1 MAKPDSSTFFDVL
14 IDRLIDDVRRE
25 FEASLEPAA
34 APQPMDDIF
43 DQPVPAPPVAY
54 DDLVAK
60 MIGFRAR
67 MARPENRPEYHPET
81 GSRSM
86 SVASGFSAP
95 ARFKTADIQNQMSEA
110 KPKDAKPVFHST
122 RAEIAFTLVCKAGAK
137 FLEHDQAGS
146 TLTRDSLKRERR
158 RVLLTLH
165 PDRHPEKDR
174 GRAHQSFLDAAEA
187 FSILAEEILESP
199 KAA

>member
-1 MAKPDSSTFFDVL
+1 MAKQDSSTFFDVL

-25 FEASLEPAA
+25 FEASLDPV
-34 APQPMDDIF
+34 APEVPHGDIF
-43 DQPVPAPPVAY
+43 DQPIPAAPVAY

-67 MARPENRPEYHPET
+67 MARPEVRPEVMP
-81 GSRSM
+81 
-86 SVASGFSAP
+86 VASGFGAP
-95 ARFKTADIQNQMSEA
+95 TRFKTGDIQNQMSQA
-110 KPKDAKPVFHST
+110 KPQEARPQFHST
-122 RAEIAFTLVCKAGAK
+122 RAEIAFMLVCKSGAK
-137 FLEHDQAGS
+137 FSEADQEGNG
-146 TLTRDSLKRERR
+146 LTRESLKRERR

-187 FSILAEEILESP
+187 FSILAEEIAANP